1 METIKNKILEP
12 TSENFALAAQCVKD
26 GGVIVVPSDCN
37 LGLTVNPWSD
47 DAVERVFAIKNR
59 PFSKPLTLFFSHP
72 DEWKEYAVA
81 SDPDIVEELIKAFW
95 PGPLNIILK
104 KNDNVPEKMVCG
116 GETVSLS
123 CAANPVWRGFME
135 YMQIPVAMTSANIS
149 GQADGFLVD
158 LETAVL
164 QVGDKVDYIIKG
176 GANGTTKSSTIIDLT
191 SEPSIVRY
199 GDITVEQLNKVVNIF
214 PEL

>member
-1 METIKNKILEP
+1 
-12 TSENFALAAQCVKD
+12 
-26 GGVIVVPSDCN
+26 
-37 LGLTVNPWSD
+37 
-47 DAVERVFAIKNR
+47 
-59 PFSKPLTLFFSHP
+59 
-72 DEWKEYAVA
+72 
-81 SDPDIVEELIKAFW
+81 
-95 PGPLNIILK
+95 
-104 KNDNVPEKMVCG
+104 
-116 GETVSLS
+116 
-123 CAANPVWRGFME
+123 
-135 YMQIPVAMTSANIS
+135 MQIPVAMTSANIS